1 MPPDTPIEVLFFHDV
16 LCSWCLLAEGRLRSL
31 LSAGGSAASIT
42 LERRAFPTRHRDT
55 VPTARE
61 ARVLARHY
69 QRAGK
74 TWDGKGIIPDL
85 WKGVDPPL
93 SSLPPLRALLAARA
107 QSHTD
112 RDLEGALLDAMREA
126 AFRRGINI
134 ARRDVLIELA
144 ERVGLSVDRFVLAL
158 DSPLTEEALYAEH
171 DEGEARGINGVPT
184 LLLRC
189 PGAPDGS
196 PEWVLSGC
204 REIYEYRE
212 IFEQFRNRV
221 AALDP
226 ERLLH

>member
-1 MPPDTPIEVLFFHDV
+1 MSSDSPIEVLFFHDV

-31 LSAGGSAASIT
+31 LSMGDNSSIR

-55 VPTARE
+55 VPTSRE

-85 WKGVDPPL
+85 WRGTDPPL

-107 QSHTD
+107 QSPD
-112 RDLEGALLDAMREA
+112 SPELEDALLSAMRKA
-126 AFRRGINI
+126 AFHQGINI

-144 ERVGLSVDRFVLAL
+144 DRVGLSIERFVTAL
-158 DSPLTEEALYAEH
+158 DSNLTEESLYAEH

-184 LLLRC
+184 LLLRS
-189 PGAPDGS
+189 PNAPAGS
-196 PEWVLSGC
+196 PEWILSGC

-221 AALDP
+221 AAQDP

>member
-1 MPPDTPIEVLFFHDV
+1 VAHDTPIEVLFFHDV

-31 LSAGGSAASIT
+31 LSMGDTSVR

-55 VPTARE
+55 VPTPRE

-85 WKGVDPPL
+85 WRGVDPPL

-107 QSHTD
+107 QSPD
-112 RDLEGALLDAMREA
+112 SPKLEDALLAAMRKA
-126 AFRRGINI
+126 AFQQGINI

-144 ERVGLSVDRFVLAL
+144 ERVGLRIDRFVDAL
-158 DSPLTEEALYAEH
+158 DSDLTEEALYAEH

-189 PGAPDGS
+189 PDAPSGS
-196 PEWVLSGC
+196 PEWILSGC

-212 IFEQFRNRV
+212 IFEQFRNRL
-221 AALDP
+221 AAQDP